1 VTVPEPPSPVSQL
14 PSQPVVIVD
23 YDPRW
28 PELFEAEKA
37 RILEACGEWL
47 ATVEHIG
54 STSVP
59 GLAAKPIIDIMPG
72 LRRLEDG
79 RHCIEPMQKL
89 GYQYLGEYGIPER
102 LYFNK
107 GVPRS
112 HHVHMFVVGHE
123 HWDRHLLFRDY
134 LRMHPEAAAR
144 YTALKRE
151 LVEKF
156 RDDRDAYTE
165 AKSEFVRDIEADA
178 AQEAKDSRRSPLANG
193 GPDMEAGG
201 GAN

>member
-72 LRRLEDG
+72 LRRLEEG

-89 GYQYLGEYGIPER
+89 GYQYLGEYGSRNGSISTRVCRAATMSTCSWWGTSIGTGTFCFVIICECTRKPPRGIP
-102 LYFNK
+102 
-107 GVPRS
+107 
-112 HHVHMFVVGHE
+112 H
-123 HWDRHLLFRDY
+123 
-134 LRMHPEAAAR
+134 
-144 YTALKRE
+144 
-151 LVEKF
+151 
-156 RDDRDAYTE
+156 
-165 AKSEFVRDIEADA
+165 
-178 AQEAKDSRRSPLANG
+178 
-193 GPDMEAGG
+193 
-201 GAN
+201 